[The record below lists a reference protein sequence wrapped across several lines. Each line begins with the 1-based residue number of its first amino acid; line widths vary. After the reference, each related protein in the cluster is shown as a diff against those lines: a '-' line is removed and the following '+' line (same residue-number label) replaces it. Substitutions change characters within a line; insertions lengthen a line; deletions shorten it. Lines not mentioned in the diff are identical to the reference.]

1 MNSNNLPTL
10 EKESIWDKIK
20 KFFIKDKKQI
30 ETNKY
35 IVPEE
40 KRGTS
45 NNINNDNSLNDL
57 KLINKPNKT
66 LEDLQ
71 YLIRSN
77 QIKDEDLS
85 EKERIELRKL
95 YESQIM
101 SLRKSIKEYKHKII
115 GLKNKNVKKVF
126 E

>member
-10 EKESIWDKIK
+10 AKESIWDKITR
-20 KFFIKDKKQI
+20 FFIKDKKQA
-30 ETNKY
+30 ETNNY

-40 KRGTS
+40 RKVTS
-45 NNINNDNSLNDL
+45 NNINSNNSLNEL

-77 QIKDEDLS
+77 QIKEEDLS

-101 SLRKSIKEYKHKII
+101 NLRKSIREYKNKII
-115 GLKNKNVKKVF
+115 ALKNKNVKKSV
-126 E
+126 

>member
-10 EKESIWDKIK
+10 AKESIWDKIK
-20 KFFIKDKKQI
+20 RFFIKDKKQI
-30 ETNKY
+30 ETNNY

-40 KRGTS
+40 KKVTS
-45 NNINNDNSLNDL
+45 NNINNNNSLNDL

-77 QIKDEDLS
+77 QIKEEDLS

>member
-10 EKESIWDKIK
+10 TKESIWDKIK
-20 KFFIKDKKQI
+20 RFFIKDKKQI
-30 ETNKY
+30 ETNNY

-40 KRGTS
+40 KKVTS
-45 NNINNDNSLNDL
+45 NNINSLNDL

-77 QIKDEDLS
+77 QIKEEDLS

-101 SLRKSIKEYKHKII
+101 ALRKSIREYKHKII

>member
-10 EKESIWDKIK
+10 AKESIWDKIK
-20 KFFIKDKKQI
+20 RFFVKVKKQV
-30 ETNKY
+30 ETNNY

-40 KRGTS
+40 KKVTS
-45 NNINNDNSLNDL
+45 NNINNNNSLNDL

-77 QIKDEDLS
+77 QIKEEDLS

-101 SLRKSIKEYKHKII
+101 ALRKSIREYKHKII

>member
-10 EKESIWDKIK
+10 AKESIWDKIK
-20 KFFIKDKKQI
+20 RFFVKVKKQV
-30 ETNKY
+30 ETNNY

-40 KRGTS
+40 KKITS
-45 NNINNDNSLNDL
+45 NNINNNNSLNEL

-71 YLIRSN
+71 SLIRSN
-77 QIKDEDLS
+77 QIKEEDLS
-85 EKERIELRKL
+85 DKERIELRKL
-95 YESQIM
+95 YENQIM
-101 SLRKSIKEYKHKII
+101 SLRKSIREYKHKII